1 MKEKFTKPKLS
12 KTSKYWY
19 VHFRYE
25 GKQFRETM
33 GLNKIADLK
42 KREAE
47 YKELC
52 QLLLIDL
59 TNGWN
64 PNLPNN
70 IQHQDKMKFIEALKF
85 ALEKKKNNI
94 SAATYSSYNGTIKYM
109 EIASDI
115 LKLNNLKIID
125 TKRVHIKL
133 LMEEARKLR
142 KWSDNAYNTHLLH
155 LKIILTVLTKWDII
169 ESNPASKID
178 SLKTDK
184 ESNFN
189 APASE
194 KNMETIKKELIEKD
208 YNFYIFCITIF
219 HTGIRISELL
229 KVTIGMTNLENNEFN
244 LPGTITKNKKSRTVP
259 INKYLKEDLK
269 SMGFSKLPKD
279 YYLFGNLKN
288 PGKGKKTKE
297 NKNLP
302 DFVPSPYQVVRK
314 TATTRWEDIIK
325 KGLGIKMNLYAMKHY
340 GADKKILAG
349 IDMDSL
355 RELYGHSSHL
365 MTEKYAKIIKEVY
378 RKNILEKSPDF

>member
-42 KREAE
+42 QRESE
-47 YKELC
+47 YKDLC
-52 QLLLIDL
+52 RLLLIDL

-94 SAATYSSYNGTIKYM
+94 SAATYSSYKGTIKYL
-109 EIASDI
+109 EIASTI
-115 LKLNNLKIID
+115 LKLNNLKIIE

-142 KWSDNAYNTHLLH
+142 KWSDNAYNAHLLH

-194 KNMETIKKELIEKD
+194 KNMEVIKKELIEKD

-229 KVTIGMTNLENNEFN
+229 KVTIGMINLENNEFN

-259 INKYLKEDLK
+259 INKYLKEELK
-269 SMGFSKLPKD
+269 KMNFSKLPND
-279 YYLFGNLKN
+279 YYLFGNLKKT
-288 PGKGKKTKE
+288 GKGKRAKE

-302 DFVPSPYQVVRK
+302 DFIPSPYQVVRK

-325 KGLGIKMNLYAMKHY
+325 KGLGINMNLYAMKHY